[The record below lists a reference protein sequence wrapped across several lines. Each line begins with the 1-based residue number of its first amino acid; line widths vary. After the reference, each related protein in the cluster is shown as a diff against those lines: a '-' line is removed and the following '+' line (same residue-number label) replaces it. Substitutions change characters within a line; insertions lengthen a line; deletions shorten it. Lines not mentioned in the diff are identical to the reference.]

1 MFVEGPEATGM
12 PEIRIAEAGTVRKV
26 RGQRSEVKGQRSKV
40 KAGNDS
46 RELRELCH

>member
-26 RGQRSEVKGQRSKV
+26 KGQRSKV